1 MPRAWSVRR
10 WRACWWRAA
19 GEGWCFLL
27 NGVSYATVLGALLA
41 MRLTPTEKPVHTG
54 SMLAHIVDGVRY
66 VRGHLPIRSLLLL
79 LGMVSLAGMPYAVL
93 MPVFADRILGG
104 GPQGLGILMSCAGG
118 GALVGALLL
127 AARRSP
133 RGLGGWVP
141 WAAFGFG
148 LGLVGFSLSRS
159 FWLSGALLVP
169 TGFAMMVQMAASNTL
184 LQMMVPDALR
194 GRVMSLYSMMFMG
207 MAPLGSLLAGS
218 LAGVIGAPG
227 TVAGGGA
234 LCMLA
239 ALWFRRRLPQIRGAN
254 HGIGGAGPGEP
265 AADSRGAQPVDSAR
279 RPEPQSGGR
288 TAGLA
293 KAAVAAALAAAQPR
307 QDEAEQ
313 QAGHEH
319 RGTGHEPAAAVIG
332 PQGSRFV
339 AQPVHLRLQG
349 LDLLFELPVLA
360 GQRRGLASRF
370 LQGRLLR
377 HQGLVFALQGAQ
389 RLRRLHRRHAR
400 GLLPGLQ
407 GQASPAHQH
416 GKRERE
422 HTSIQGHGRQV
433 SGKTARHSSNPAR
446 PAPGHALQCAPTLSA
461 VCARR

>member
-1 MPRAWSVRR
+1 MLRALRHRNFRLFFTGQLLSLPGTWIQMVAQSWLIYRLTDSAALLGLAGFASQFPVFLVAPLGGAVADRFSR
-10 WRACWWRAA
+10 HRLLIATQLASAVLALGLAALTLSGQVAVWHVFTLASLLGVVNGFDLPARQAFTVQLVGREDLPNAIALNSSAFNAARLVGPAIAGVLVGAA

-41 MRLTPTEKPVHTG
+41 MRLTATERPVHTG

-79 LGMVSLAGMPYAVL
+79 LGMISLAGMPYAVL

-148 LGLVGFSLSRS
+148 LGLVGFSFSRS

-169 TGFAMMVQMAASNTL
+169 TGFAMMVQMASSNTL

-207 MAPLGSLLAGS
+207 MAPIGSLLAGS
-218 LAGVIGAPG
+218 LAEVIGAPA

-239 ALWFRRRLPQIRGAN
+239 AVWFRRRLPHIRGAI
-254 HGIGGAGPGEP
+254 HSMGGAGLGV
-265 AADSRGAQPVDSAR
+265 PVAH
-279 RPEPQSGGR
+279 
-288 TAGLA
+288 
-293 KAAVAAALAAAQPR
+293 
-307 QDEAEQ
+307 
-313 QAGHEH
+313 GH
-319 RGTGHEPAAAVIG
+319 
-332 PQGSRFV
+332 V
-339 AQPVHLRLQG
+339 AQQVDVAQG
-349 LDLLFELPVLA
+349 PDQQSV
-360 GQRRGLASRF
+360 RRD
-370 LQGRLLR
+370 
-377 HQGLVFALQGAQ
+377 
-389 RLRRLHRRHAR
+389 
-400 GLLPGLQ
+400 
-407 GQASPAHQH
+407 
-416 GKRERE
+416 
-422 HTSIQGHGRQV
+422 
-433 SGKTARHSSNPAR
+433 
-446 PAPGHALQCAPTLSA
+446 
-461 VCARR
+461 

>member
-1 MPRAWSVRR
+1 MPSEPASVISDPPASGRASIL
-10 WRACWWRAA
+10 RALRHRNFRLFFIGQLLSLPGTWIQMVAQSWLIYRLTDSPVLLGLAGFASQFPVFLIAPLGGAVADRFSRHRLLVGTQVASAVLALSLAALTLSGQIAVWHVFTLASLLGVVNGFDLPARQAFTVQLVGREDLPNAIALSSSAFNAARLVGPAVAGVLVAAA

-41 MRLTPTEKPVHTG
+41 MRLTPTERPVHSG

-118 GALVGALLL
+118 GALIGALLL

-207 MAPLGSLLAGS
+207 MAPLGALLAGS

-239 ALWFRRRLPQIRGAN
+239 ALWFRQRLPQIRSAR
-254 HGIGGAGPGEP
+254 HGLGGAGPGAP
-265 AADSRGAQPVDSAR
+265 AVDSAR
-279 RPEPQSGGR
+279 RPAPQ
-288 TAGLA
+288 
-293 KAAVAAALAAAQPR
+293 AVAP
-307 QDEAEQ
+307 
-313 QAGHEH
+313 
-319 RGTGHEPAAAVIG
+319 
-332 PQGSRFV
+332 
-339 AQPVHLRLQG
+339 
-349 LDLLFELPVLA
+349 
-360 GQRRGLASRF
+360 
-370 LQGRLLR
+370 
-377 HQGLVFALQGAQ
+377 
-389 RLRRLHRRHAR
+389 
-400 GLLPGLQ
+400 
-407 GQASPAHQH
+407 
-416 GKRERE
+416 ER
-422 HTSIQGHGRQV
+422 
-433 SGKTARHSSNPAR
+433 PD
-446 PAPGHALQCAPTLSA
+446 
-461 VCARR
+461 

>member
-1 MPRAWSVRR
+1 MLRALRHRNFRLFFIGQLLSLPGTWIQMVAQSWLIYRLTDSAVLLGLAGFASQFPVFLIAPLGGALADRFSR
-10 WRACWWRAA
+10 HRLLVATQVASAVLALSLAALTLSGQVEVWHVFTLASLLGVVNGFDLPARQAFTVQLVGREDLPNAIALNSSAFNAARLVGPALAGVLVAAA

-41 MRLTPTEKPVHTG
+41 MRLTPTERPVHTG

-148 LGLVGFSLSRS
+148 LGLVGFSLSRT

-218 LAGVIGAPG
+218 LAEVIGAPG

-239 ALWFRRRLPQIRGAN
+239 ALWFRRRLPHIRGAS
-254 HGIGGAGPGEP
+254 HGMGGTDPGEP
-265 AADSRGAQPVDSAR
+265 AADGRGAQSGDSAR
-279 RPEPQSGGR
+279 RPEPQ
-288 TAGLA
+288 AGA
-293 KAAVAAALAAAQPR
+293 P
-307 QDEAEQ
+307 
-313 QAGHEH
+313 
-319 RGTGHEPAAAVIG
+319 
-332 PQGSRFV
+332 
-339 AQPVHLRLQG
+339 
-349 LDLLFELPVLA
+349 
-360 GQRRGLASRF
+360 
-370 LQGRLLR
+370 
-377 HQGLVFALQGAQ
+377 
-389 RLRRLHRRHAR
+389 
-400 GLLPGLQ
+400 
-407 GQASPAHQH
+407 
-416 GKRERE
+416 ER
-422 HTSIQGHGRQV
+422 
-433 SGKTARHSSNPAR
+433 PD
-446 PAPGHALQCAPTLSA
+446 
-461 VCARR
+461 

>member
-1 MPRAWSVRR
+1 MLRALRHRNFKLFFFGQLLSLPGTWIQMVAQSWLIYRLTDSAVLLGLAGFASQFPVFLIAPLGGALADRFSR
-10 WRACWWRAA
+10 HRLLIGTQVASAVLALSLAALTLSGQVEVWHVFTLASLLGVVNGFDLPARQAFTVQLVGREDLPNAIALNSSAFNAARLVGPAVAGVLVAAA

-27 NGVSYATVLGALLA
+27 NGVSYATVLAALLA
-41 MRLTPTEKPVHTG
+41 MRLTPTEKPIHTG
-54 SMLAHIVDGVRY
+54 SMLEHIVDGIRY

-93 MPVFADRILGG
+93 MPVFADRILHG

-148 LGLVGFSLSRS
+148 LGLVGFSLSRN
-159 FWLSGALLVP
+159 FWLSGVLLVP

-218 LAGVIGAPG
+218 LAEVIGAPG

-239 ALWFRRRLPQIRGAN
+239 ALWFRRRLPQIRGAI
-254 HGIGGAGPGEP
+254 HGMGGAGPGAP
-265 AADSRGAQPVDSAR
+265 AADGRGAQPVDNAR
-279 RPEPQSGGR
+279 RPEPQSG
-288 TAGLA
+288 A
-293 KAAVAAALAAAQPR
+293 P
-307 QDEAEQ
+307 D
-313 QAGHEH
+313 
-319 RGTGHEPAAAVIG
+319 
-332 PQGSRFV
+332 
-339 AQPVHLRLQG
+339 
-349 LDLLFELPVLA
+349 
-360 GQRRGLASRF
+360 
-370 LQGRLLR
+370 
-377 HQGLVFALQGAQ
+377 
-389 RLRRLHRRHAR
+389 
-400 GLLPGLQ
+400 
-407 GQASPAHQH
+407 
-416 GKRERE
+416 
-422 HTSIQGHGRQV
+422 
-433 SGKTARHSSNPAR
+433 R
-446 PAPGHALQCAPTLSA
+446 PS
-461 VCARR
+461 

>member
-1 MPRAWSVRR
+1 MLRALRHRNFKLFFFGQLLSLPGTWIQMVAQSWLIYRLTDSPVLLGLAGFASQFPVFLIAPLGGAVADRFSR
-10 WRACWWRAA
+10 HRLLVGTQVASGVLALSLAALTLSGQIAVWHVFALASLLGVVNGFDLPARQAFTVQLVGREDLPNAIALNSSAFNAARLVGPAVAGVLVAAA

-41 MRLTPTEKPVHTG
+41 MRLTPTERPVHSG
-54 SMLAHIVDGVRY
+54 SLLAHIVDGVRY

-118 GALVGALLL
+118 GALIGALLL

-207 MAPLGSLLAGS
+207 MAPLGALLAGS

-239 ALWFRRRLPQIRGAN
+239 ALWFRRRLPQIRSAR
-254 HGIGGAGPGEP
+254 HGPGGAGPGAP
-265 AADSRGAQPVDSAR
+265 AVDSAR
-279 RPEPQSGGR
+279 RPEP
-288 TAGLA
+288 
-293 KAAVAAALAAAQPR
+293 
-307 QDEAEQ
+307 
-313 QAGHEH
+313 
-319 RGTGHEPAAAVIG
+319 
-332 PQGSRFV
+332 
-339 AQPVHLRLQG
+339 
-349 LDLLFELPVLA
+349 
-360 GQRRGLASRF
+360 
-370 LQGRLLR
+370 
-377 HQGLVFALQGAQ
+377 
-389 RLRRLHRRHAR
+389 
-400 GLLPGLQ
+400 
-407 GQASPAHQH
+407 
-416 GKRERE
+416 
-422 HTSIQGHGRQV
+422 
-433 SGKTARHSSNPAR
+433 
-446 PAPGHALQCAPTLSA
+446 
-461 VCARR
+461 

>member
-1 MPRAWSVRR
+1 MTRDATPRPETLPAPGGPPML
-10 WRACWWRAA
+10 RALRHRNFRLFFTGQLLSLPGTWIQMVAQSWLIYRLTDSAALLGLAGFASQFPVFLIAPLGGAVADRFSRHRLLVATQVASALLALSLAALTLSGQVEVWHVFTLAALLGVVNGFDLPARQAFTVQLVGREDLPNAIALNSSAFNAARLVGPAIAGVLVAAA

-41 MRLTPTEKPVHTG
+41 MRLTPTERPIHTG

-169 TGFAMMVQMAASNTL
+169 TGFAMMVQMASSNTL

-207 MAPLGSLLAGS
+207 MAPIGSLLAGS
-218 LAGVIGAPG
+218 LAEVIGAPA
-227 TVAGGGA
+227 TVASGGA

-239 ALWFRRRLPQIRGAN
+239 AVWFRRRLPHIRGAN
-254 HGIGGAGPGEP
+254 HGLGGAGPGER
-265 AADSRGAQPVDSAR
+265 AADSGGTQQVDTTRG
-279 RPEPQSGGR
+279 PER
-288 TAGLA
+288 
-293 KAAVAAALAAAQPR
+293 
-307 QDEAEQ
+307 
-313 QAGHEH
+313 
-319 RGTGHEPAAAVIG
+319 
-332 PQGSRFV
+332 
-339 AQPVHLRLQG
+339 
-349 LDLLFELPVLA
+349 
-360 GQRRGLASRF
+360 
-370 LQGRLLR
+370 
-377 HQGLVFALQGAQ
+377 
-389 RLRRLHRRHAR
+389 
-400 GLLPGLQ
+400 
-407 GQASPAHQH
+407 
-416 GKRERE
+416 
-422 HTSIQGHGRQV
+422 
-433 SGKTARHSSNPAR
+433 
-446 PAPGHALQCAPTLSA
+446 
-461 VCARR
+461 